1 MAARPRIKLRT
12 TPSSPVGRLFGV
24 LELAG
29 QIGTISVADVV
40 DTLDLPRPTAHR
52 LVATL
57 EGQGYLQRRPA
68 KGRFGPAPRLVE
80 LAAAVLNST
89 LISAPIQTVLAD
101 LARRTGETC
110 SLAILSSG
118 MVEYVASAVG
128 DSPLTLQ
135 FQAGQRA
142 PIYCTSTGRA
152 LLSGLSES
160 HLSAYMSTGPWSAIT
175 PHTITNPAKLQDRVR
190 QTRATGFALNDS
202 EYIVGVVGVA
212 VPVKN
217 KQGQVL
223 ASLTISAP
231 KIRKSIDD
239 LKALLPALR
248 QSAMRI
254 SRVI

>member
-1 MAARPRIKLRT
+1 MKLRT
-12 TPSSPVGRLFGV
+12 APSSPVGRLFSI

-29 QIGTISVADVV
+29 EIGAISVADVV
-40 DTLDLPRPTAHR
+40 HTLDIPRPTAHR

-57 EGQGYLQRRPA
+57 EAQGYLQRRAA
-68 KGRFGPAPRLVE
+68 KGRYGPAPRLVD
-80 LAAAVLNST
+80 LAVAVLNAT
-89 LISAPIQTVLAD
+89 IISAPIQTVLAD
-101 LARRTGETC
+101 LARKTGETC

-118 MVEYVASAVG
+118 MVEYMASAVG

-142 PIYCTSTGRA
+142 PIYCTSTGRV
-152 LLSGLSES
+152 LLAGLDEI
-160 HLSAYMSTGPWSAIT
+160 HLAAYARTGPWHAIT
-175 PHTITNPAKLQDRVR
+175 PHSITDPIKLLDRVR
-190 QTRATGFALNDS
+190 QTRLQGFALNDS

-217 KQGQVL
+217 KAGQVL

-231 KIRKSIDD
+231 KIRKNIDD

-248 QSAMRI
+248 QSATRI